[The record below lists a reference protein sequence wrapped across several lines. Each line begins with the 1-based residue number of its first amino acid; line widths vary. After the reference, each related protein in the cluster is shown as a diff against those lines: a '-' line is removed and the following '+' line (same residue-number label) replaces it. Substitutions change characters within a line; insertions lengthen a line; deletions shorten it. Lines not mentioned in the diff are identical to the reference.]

1 MTQPNDKDRDG
12 SPSDKQGEAKMLRTP
27 WRWLPAEGNFIVDAN
42 GMIVA
47 EVPCQGVENDK
58 EIGAAIVRAVNASVA
73 FPETGTIACPHEG
86 ACISPAQCKVSGC
99 AVDNPTQPLTGDTP
113 RTDAPACDFKHRLL
127 CPRDAWQ
134 TARIEQ
140 LERHCA
146 AWKLLAKQNE
156 ETAADALR
164 QRDEARL
171 AIEGMRGPLANAVAL
186 SAIGDSHPALQK
198 ETAPQ
203 WVSIELYNHVCAERD
218 AARSTSGLR
227 ADPEHVVALAIN
239 GSLPED
245 TTRRVMAEAFPS
257 TSGRSE

>member
-1 MTQPNDKDRDG
+1 MSAEQQHDKLDDEGQIGWLCHTDNGARHFVWFA
-12 SPSDKQGEAKMLRTP
+12 SD
-27 WRWLPAEGNFIVDAN
+27 PAEL
-42 GMIVA
+42 
-47 EVPCQGVENDK
+47 EWLRK
-58 EIGAAIVRAVNASVA
+58 RYVRFDPLFVR
-73 FPETGTIACPHEG
+73 PESGTHTDHPLRHFDRTCPACTE
-86 ACISPAQCKVSGC
+86 
-99 AVDNPTQPLTGDTP
+99 GDTP

-186 SAIGDSHPALQK
+186 SATRTPTVEAIK
-198 ETAPQ
+198 ESIQRNVPLPGWAYEDEIVRVVRDFAPSTRGLTFEQ
-203 WVSIELYNHVCAERD
+203 VRD
-218 AARSTSGLR
+218 ALVTRMNGHTIGASDLPAFRSFVGLLKR
-227 ADPEHVVALAIN
+227 TEAADCGIALSA
-239 GSLPED
+239 
-245 TTRRVMAEAFPS
+245 T
-257 TSGRSE
+257 GRSE